1 MAHVHRGDLVV
12 VIAGK
17 EKGKRGKVLR
27 FLSKKDRVVVE
38 RLNMVKRH
46 TKPSQKNPNGG
57 IVEKEGSIHISNVA
71 LWSEKQKKAIKVK
84 IVVNEA
90 GKKIRVDKK
99 TGEVVP
105 EPTM

>member
-71 LWSEKQKKAIKVK
+71 LWSEKQKKAIRVK

>member
-71 LWSEKQKKAIKVK
+71 LWSEKQKKAIRIK